1 MYSVIALLL
10 KDLIKSSAEKYT
22 CHLLDLILN
31 QVKLAARYSLDRVL
45 SFNIPQH
52 ADISISSIF

>member
-10 KDLIKSSAEKYT
+10 KDLIKSSSKQYACY
-22 CHLLDLILN
+22 LLDLILN
-31 QVKLAARYSLDRVL
+31 QVKLAARHSLDLVL

-52 ADISISSIF
+52 ADIPIGSIF